1 MDATCSTCGRPISGG
16 DVLYSPEGA
25 TLCPACN
32 AGRELL
38 DADKRAAANI
48 KASAW
53 SALGLAILSLF
64 LNPFFL
70 VTIAAVSSGVYAI
83 KSLQPDNERFAK
95 HVASSRITIMFAAI
109 AGIVIALGLI
119 GLRVLGI
126 TASIAR

>member
-1 MDATCSTCGRPISGG
+1 MEATCSTCGRPIAGS

-25 TLCPACN
+25 TLCPACS

-48 KASAW
+48 KGSAW
-53 SALGLAILSLF
+53 GAFALSILSLF
-64 LNPFFL
+64 FNPFFF

-95 HVASSRITIMFAAI
+95 HVAGSRISIMFAAI
-109 AGIVIALGLI
+109 AGIVIAIGI
-119 GLRVLGI
+119 VGLRVLGV
-126 TASIAR
+126 TASVVR